1 MKQNSSE
8 KARHL
13 SRRYYALGGVFLV
26 LCIAFVAVLAFYQV
40 RGSTLPYEKE
50 GTVRT
55 YTVPG
60 LRGEIYDCNGTL
72 LVGNSTGYN
81 LIYEYGAMP
90 ETRKEVNASLLAVLD
105 ALLRT
110 GNGDKLAD
118 DLFILEGT
126 YPKMTFSSKIRD
138 KESSEYQAY
147 KKFLERQNL
156 MSEETTAK
164 DVMEYFT
171 ARYGLTTTLYTN
183 QEITSL
189 IRLYYEMERVDFG
202 SYVSYTIA
210 EDVNMKLITAIE
222 ESNIEGVNFQ
232 ISAKREYQY
241 PGIASH
247 ILGRVG
253 SITAET
259 ADYYLELGYSP
270 DDKVGTSG
278 CEATFEEWLRGRDG
292 TLVVRYDEAGN
303 MVEKYYDPEPI
314 RGNDVYLT
322 IDIDLQIA
330 AEEGLAES
338 IESIDSSEAG
348 AITVMD
354 PNSGAL
360 LATASYPTYDLTQFD
375 SREYVQSL
383 NNNSSNPWLN
393 RALNGRYAPG
403 STYKVGAAL
412 AALESGTIGE
422 TTTYDCEHIYPHYD
436 CPTCLGTHGILNVTD
451 AIRVSCNIFF
461 YYVGDA
467 MGVDAMTGY
476 TSRLGLGVD
485 TGLELSHTTGTI
497 AGESVNG
504 GDIPRSAI
512 GQSTHLYSPLQLSV
526 YMSTIVN
533 GGTRYRA
540 HVLDRICKYY
550 TGELVEETESQV
562 METVDFSD
570 ETYQILMNAM
580 SDVVSSN
587 SSVSRYF
594 ADVPVSVGG
603 KTGTAEVTG
612 KTDYALFCGF
622 APVESPQ
629 IVVSCVIE
637 EGKYGYRA
645 AYAAGKVMAKYFEK
659 LAASAESDAS
669 PQKTT

>member
-1 MKQNSSE
+1 MRTHSPE
-8 KARHL
+8 RAVHVA
-13 SRRYYALGGVFLV
+13 RRYYALGGVFLV
-26 LCIAFVAVLAFYQV
+26 LCIAFVAVLAVYQS
-40 RGSTLPYEKE
+40 RGSSLPYEKE

-72 LVGNSTGYN
+72 LVGNATSYD

-110 GNGDKLAD
+110 GNGDKLAE
-118 DLFILEGT
+118 DLLILEGT

-138 KESSEYQAY
+138 KNSAEYRAY
-147 KKFLERQNL
+147 KKFLERQDW
-156 MSEETTAK
+156 MAEDTTAK

-171 ARYGLTTTLYTN
+171 ARYGLTTSLYTN

-202 SYVSYTIA
+202 SYVSYTVA
-210 EDVNMKLITAIE
+210 KNVNMKLITAIE

-232 ISAKREYQY
+232 ISATREYAY

-259 ADYYLELGYSP
+259 AEYYTALGYP
-270 DDKVGTSG
+270 LDAKVGTSG
-278 CEATFEEWLRGRDG
+278 CEETFEEWLRGKDG

-330 AEEGLAES
+330 AEEGLAAS
-338 IESIDSSEAG
+338 IAASDTSEAG
-348 AITVMD
+348 AVTVMD
-354 PNSGAL
+354 PNTGAL
-360 LATASYPTYDLTQFD
+360 LATASYPTYDLTQFGSKD
-375 SREYVQSL
+375 YVQSL
-383 NNNSSNPWLN
+383 NSNGNNPWLN
-393 RALNGRYAPG
+393 RALNGSYAPG

-412 AALESGTIGE
+412 AALESGTIDE
-422 TTTYDCEHIYPHYD
+422 TTLYDCQHMYPRYD
-436 CPTCLGTHGILNVTD
+436 CPTCLGTHGNLSVTD
-451 AIRVSCNIFF
+451 AIRVSCNVFF

-467 MGVDAMTGY
+467 MGVDAMTSY
-476 TSRLGLGVD
+476 TERLGLGAE
-485 TGLELSHTTGTI
+485 TGLELANTKGTV
-497 AGESVNG
+497 ASDSVNG

-526 YMSTIVN
+526 YMSTVVN

-550 TGELVEETESQV
+550 TGDLVEQTETQV
-562 METVDFSD
+562 METVAFSD
-570 ETYQILMNAM
+570 ETYAILMEAM
-580 SDVVSSN
+580 SEVISEN
-587 SSVSRYF
+587 PTVSRYF
-594 ADVPVSVGG
+594 AAVPVAVGG

-612 KTDYALFCGF
+612 KVDYALFCGF

-629 IVVSCVIE
+629 IVVSCVLE
-637 EGKYGYRA
+637 QGKYGYRA
-645 AYAAGKVMAKYFEK
+645 AEVAGKVMAKYFEK
-659 LAASAESDAS
+659 QLAAADSD
-669 PQKTT
+669 PTP